1 MRARTAPILLA
12 VAIAFAGCGSDQVAQ
27 QASQPGA
34 RGDAKDS
41 LFRAA
46 NLRRALEIVQRR
58 FGAAA
63 TLTSFRLEA
72 GALKAD
78 MQGAPGTSIVVTKR
92 YRLTSVPTPGEAPSP
107 PVATLA
113 QIDAAVPERIVAQ
126 VSSSTGVGL
135 RGVDYFLVLSAP
147 GTAKPGWAV
156 YLRNGRG
163 SFSADL
169 NGANAKPFATPGAAT
184 APTTAAPA
192 TTTPAVPPASST
204 PTNPATTPSKASIQR
219 QLACIRRA
227 GSNSAK
233 VEACLRK

>member
-1 MRARTAPILLA
+1 MAC
-12 VAIAFAGCGSDQVAQ
+12 AGCGSDQVAQ

-41 LFRAA
+41 LFRAP
-46 NLRRALEIVQRR
+46 NLRRALEVVRRR

-72 GALKAD
+72 GALKAEV
-78 MQGAPGTSIVVTKR
+78 QGGAGTSIVVTKR

-113 QIDAAVPERIVAQ
+113 QIDPAVPERIVAQ
-126 VSSSTGVGL
+126 VSPGTGVGL
-135 RGVDYFLVLSAP
+135 RGVDYFLVLSVP
-147 GTAKPGWAV
+147 GTAKTGWAV
-156 YLRNGRG
+156 YLRDGRG

-169 NGANAKPFATPGAAT
+169 NGADVKPFATPGAA
-184 APTTAAPA
+184 AVPTTAAPA
-192 TTTPAVPPASST
+192 TTSPAVPPASSA

-219 QLACIRRA
+219 QLDCIRRA
-227 GSNSAK
+227 GNNSAK